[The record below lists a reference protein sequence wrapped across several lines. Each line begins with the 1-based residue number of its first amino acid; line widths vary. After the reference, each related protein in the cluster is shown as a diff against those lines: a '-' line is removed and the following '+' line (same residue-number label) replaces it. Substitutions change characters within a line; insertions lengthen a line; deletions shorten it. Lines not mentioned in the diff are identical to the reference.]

1 MVKPVKIE
9 ASNRLA
15 SAEARRKLSRHPAAA
30 GLDNH
35 RIQRR
40 RPPARGLFLIIFAA
54 FLLAG
59 SSSSY
64 AQPRLLI
71 NDLFLLLPDSEC
83 GGYTKEQRQLMLNE
97 AIYMPQEA
105 GRSIKPDPQKPW
117 VDIYAD
123 NSLILHRPGYGEITY
138 KSFDGE
144 RFQLLAACRNRQRV
158 SPMDTACLMN
168 LCLLRHDA
176 NGIYRVELR
185 DYLPKISILDFVSAD
200 TVTDPRAL
208 QDIAARAP
216 HYGQCLTCKA
226 SVHER
231 LALDIVTSTTIN
243 AAACA
248 DFLPQFGLLPLTWNG
263 SAFAKPYDRADHRP
277 EQNQS
282 SGGFK

>member
-1 MVKPVKIE
+1 MMKPVKVE
-9 ASNRLA
+9 TPRRLA
-15 SAEARRKLSRHPAAA
+15 SAV
-30 GLDNH
+30 
-35 RIQRR
+35 IF
-40 RPPARGLFLIIFAA
+40 LFLAAFIFAGPS
-54 FLLAG
+54 L
-59 SSSSY
+59 SH
-64 AQPRLLI
+64 AQNRLSI

-97 AIYMPQEA
+97 ATYMPEEA

-123 NSLILHRPGYGEITY
+123 NILILHRPGYGEITY
-138 KSFDGE
+138 KSFDGDS
-144 RFQLLAACRNRQRV
+144 FQLLAACRNRQRV
-158 SPMDTACLMN
+158 SPMDTTCLMN
-168 LCLLRHDA
+168 LCLLRHDT

-185 DYLPKISILDFVSAD
+185 EYLPRISILDFVSAD
-200 TVTDPRAL
+200 TMTDPRAV

-231 LALDIVTSTTIN
+231 LVLDIVTSTTIN

-263 SAFAKPYDRADHRP
+263 SVFTKPYDRADPRP
-277 EQNQS
+277 EQSQN
-282 SGGFK
+282 SGDPR